1 MAVTYEGSW
10 DSTGTLTVKIY
21 VNGVLRSVDLSL
33 KGKLMSLSL
42 KMFSLKITYLS
53 SVAPTGISYWL

>member
-10 DSTGTLTVKIY
+10 DSMDTLTVKIY
-21 VNGVLRSVDLSL
+21 VNGVLSSFDQSL

-42 KMFSLKITYLS
+42 KMLSLKMTYLGP
-53 SVAPTGISYWL
+53 VAPTGISYWL

>member
-1 MAVTYEGSW
+1 MVVTYEGSW

-21 VNGVLRSVDLSL
+21 VNGAPRSVDLSL

-42 KMFSLKITYLS
+42 KMLSLKMTYLG